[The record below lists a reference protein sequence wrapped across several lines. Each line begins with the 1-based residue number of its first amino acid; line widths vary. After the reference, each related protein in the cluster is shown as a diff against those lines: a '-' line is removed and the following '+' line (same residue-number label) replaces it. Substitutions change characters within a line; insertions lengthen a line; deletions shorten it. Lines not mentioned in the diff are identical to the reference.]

1 MPDVKEIMKFE
12 TIELRED
19 RVTRAQYGKFSIEPL
34 ESGWGVTLGNAIR
47 RVLLSSME
55 GSAVT
60 SVEIDNV
67 IHEFSSLPGMRE
79 DVTDLILNIKGLV
92 LSSSSPDE
100 EVLKI
105 DVRGNE
111 DSDLPRRVTAH
122 DIQPNPNVEV
132 INSDHYLAELNHE
145 GHLSM
150 TLYVNHGKG
159 YQETSERAARDYRT
173 IQIDAIFTP
182 VRKVNY
188 SVVDTRVG
196 QFTNFD
202 KLILEIWTNGSIH
215 PQEALKNSLELLV
228 SEISYIFDLVKE
240 SMLDDLTAQVDVAV
254 EESELEED
262 KLIEE
267 LELSVRAYN
276 CLKRARINTLRELL
290 EIINQHPEDLK
301 KIKNLGQKTYEEIVE
316 KVEKL
321 GFELNK
327 VDINEVNNQ

>member
-1 MPDVKEIMKFE
+1 
-12 TIELRED
+12 
-19 RVTRAQYGKFSIEPL
+19 
-34 ESGWGVTLGNAIR
+34 
-47 RVLLSSME
+47 
-55 GSAVT
+55 
-60 SVEIDNV
+60 
-67 IHEFSSLPGMRE
+67 
-79 DVTDLILNIKGLV
+79 V
-92 LSSSSPDE
+92 LSSSSPEE
-100 EVLKI
+100 EVLRI

-111 DSDLPRRVTAH
+111 DSDLPRRVTAR
-122 DIQPNPNVEV
+122 DIQPNPNVEI
-132 INSDHYLAELNHE
+132 INPDHYLAELNHE
-145 GHLSM
+145 GQLAM

-159 YQETSERAARDYRT
+159 YQETSEKIARDYRN

-188 SVVDTRVG
+188 SIVDTRVG

-202 KLILEIWTNGSIH
+202 KLVLEIWTNGSIL
-215 PQEALKNSLELLV
+215 PQEALKKSLDLLV
-228 SEISYIFDLVKE
+228 GEITYIYGLVKE
-240 SMLDDLTAQVDVAV
+240 SMSDDLATPVDVAL
-254 EESELEED
+254 EENEMGED

-290 EIINQHPEDLK
+290 EIINQRPEDLK

-327 VDINEVNNQ
+327 VDVNEVNNQ

>member
-1 MPDVKEIMKFE
+1 MPDIKEMLKFE

-19 RVTRAQYGKFSIEPL
+19 RVTRARYGKFSIEPL

-55 GSAVT
+55 GVAVT

-79 DVTDLILNIKGLV
+79 DITDLLLNIKGLV
-92 LSSSSPDE
+92 LSSSSLE
-100 EVLKI
+100 EEILKI

-111 DSDLPRRVTAH
+111 DSDQPRRVTAR
-122 DIQPNPNVEV
+122 DIQPNPNVEI
-132 INSDHYLAELNHE
+132 INPDHYLAELNHE

-159 YQETSERAARDYRT
+159 YQETSEKDARDYRN

-182 VRKVNY
+182 VKKVNY

-202 KLILEIWTNGSIH
+202 KLILEIWTNGSIL
-215 PQEALKNSLELLV
+215 PQEALKKSLELLV
-228 SEISYIFDLVKE
+228 GEITYIYGLVKE
-240 SMLDDLTAQVDVAV
+240 SMSDSLVAPVDVAL
-254 EESELEED
+254 EENEQGED

-290 EIINQHPEDLK
+290 EIINKRPEDLK

>member
-1 MPDVKEIMKFE
+1 MPDIKEMMKFE

-19 RVTRAQYGKFSIEPL
+19 RITRAHYGKFSIEPL

-55 GSAVT
+55 GAAVT

-79 DVTDLILNIKGLV
+79 DITDLLLNIKGIV
-92 LSSSSPDE
+92 LSSSSPEE
-100 EVLKI
+100 EVLRI

-111 DSDLPRRVTAH
+111 DSDLPRRVTAR
-122 DIQPNPNVEV
+122 DIQPNPNVEI
-132 INSDHYLAELNHE
+132 INPDHYLAELNHE
-145 GHLSM
+145 GQLAM

-159 YQETSERAARDYRT
+159 YQETSEKIARDYRN

-188 SVVDTRVG
+188 SIVDTRVG

-202 KLILEIWTNGSIH
+202 KLVLEIWTNGSIL
-215 PQEALKNSLELLV
+215 PQEALKKSLDLLV
-228 SEISYIFDLVKE
+228 GEITYIYGLVKE
-240 SMLDDLTAQVDVAV
+240 SMSDDLATPVDVAL
-254 EESELEED
+254 EENEMGED

-290 EIINQHPEDLK
+290 EIINQRPEDLK

-327 VDINEVNNQ
+327 VDVNEVNNQ

>member
-1 MPDVKEIMKFE
+1 MPDIKEMMKFE

-19 RVTRAQYGKFSIEPL
+19 RITRAHYGKFSIEPL

-55 GSAVT
+55 GAAVT

-79 DVTDLILNIKGLV
+79 DITDLLLNIKGIV
-92 LSSSSPDE
+92 LSSSSPEE
-100 EVLKI
+100 EVLRI

-111 DSDLPRRVTAH
+111 DSDLPRRVTAR
-122 DIQPNPNVEV
+122 DIQPNPNVEI
-132 INSDHYLAELNHE
+132 INPDHYLAELNHE
-145 GHLSM
+145 GQLAM

-159 YQETSERAARDYRT
+159 YQETSEKIARDYRN

-188 SVVDTRVG
+188 SIVDTRVG

-202 KLILEIWTNGSIH
+202 KLVLEIWTNGSIL
-215 PQEALKNSLELLV
+215 PQEALKKSLDLLV
-228 SEISYIFDLVKE
+228 GEITYIYGLVKE
-240 SMLDDLTAQVDVAV
+240 SMSDDLATPVDVAL
-254 EESELEED
+254 EENEMGED

>member
-1 MPDVKEIMKFE
+1 MPDIKEMMKFE

-19 RVTRAQYGKFSIEPL
+19 RITRAHYGKFSIEPL

-55 GSAVT
+55 GAAVT

-79 DVTDLILNIKGLV
+79 DITDLLLNIKGIV
-92 LSSSSPDE
+92 LSSSSPEE
-100 EVLKI
+100 EVLRI

-111 DSDLPRRVTAH
+111 DSDLPRRVTAR
-122 DIQPNPNVEV
+122 DIQPNPNVEI
-132 INSDHYLAELNHE
+132 INPDHYLAELNHE
-145 GHLSM
+145 GQLAM

-159 YQETSERAARDYRT
+159 YQETSEKIARDYRN

-188 SVVDTRVG
+188 SIVDTRVG

-202 KLILEIWTNGSIH
+202 KLVLEIRTNGSIL
-215 PQEALKNSLELLV
+215 PQEALKKSLDLLV
-228 SEISYIFDLVKE
+228 GEVTYIYGLVKE
-240 SMLDDLTAQVDVAV
+240 SMSDDLATPVDVAL
-254 EESELEED
+254 EENEMGED

-290 EIINQHPEDLK
+290 EIINQRPEDLK

-327 VDINEVNNQ
+327 VDVNEVNNQ

>member
-1 MPDVKEIMKFE
+1 M
-12 TIELRED
+12 
-19 RVTRAQYGKFSIEPL
+19 
-34 ESGWGVTLGNAIR
+34 TLGNAIR

-55 GSAVT
+55 GAAVT

-79 DVTDLILNIKGLV
+79 DITDLLLNIKGIV
-92 LSSSSPDE
+92 LSSSSPEE
-100 EVLKI
+100 EVLRI

-111 DSDLPRRVTAH
+111 DSDLPRRVTAR
-122 DIQPNPNVEV
+122 DIQPNPNVEI
-132 INSDHYLAELNHE
+132 INPDHYLAELNHE
-145 GHLSM
+145 GQLAM

-159 YQETSERAARDYRT
+159 YQETSEKIARDYRN

-188 SVVDTRVG
+188 SIVDTRVG

-202 KLILEIWTNGSIH
+202 KLVLEIWTNGSIL
-215 PQEALKNSLELLV
+215 PQEALKKSLDLLV
-228 SEISYIFDLVKE
+228 GEVTYIYGLVKE
-240 SMLDDLTAQVDVAV
+240 SMSDDLATPVDVAL
-254 EESELEED
+254 EENEMGED

-290 EIINQHPEDLK
+290 EIINQRPEDLK
-301 KIKNLGQKTYEEIVE
+301 KIKNLGQKPMKIVE
-316 KVEKL
+316 KVETW
-321 GFELNK
+321 FELNK
-327 VDINEVNNQ
+327 VDAMR

>member
-1 MPDVKEIMKFE
+1 MPDIKEMMKFE
-12 TIELRED
+12 TIDLRED
-19 RVTRAQYGKFSIEPL
+19 RITRAHYGKFSIEPL

-55 GSAVT
+55 GAAVT

-79 DVTDLILNIKGLV
+79 DITDLLLNIKGIV
-92 LSSSSPDE
+92 LSSSSPEE
-100 EVLKI
+100 EVLRI

-111 DSDLPRRVTAH
+111 DSDLPRRVTAR
-122 DIQPNPNVEV
+122 DIQPNPNVEI
-132 INSDHYLAELNHE
+132 INPDHYLAELNHE
-145 GHLSM
+145 GQLAM

-159 YQETSERAARDYRT
+159 YQETSEKIARDYRN

-188 SVVDTRVG
+188 SIVDTRVG

-202 KLILEIWTNGSIH
+202 KLVLEIWTNGSIL
-215 PQEALKNSLELLV
+215 PQEALKKSLDLLV
-228 SEISYIFDLVKE
+228 GEITYIYGLVKE
-240 SMLDDLTAQVDVAV
+240 SMSDDLATPVDVAL
-254 EESELEED
+254 EENEMGED

-290 EIINQHPEDLK
+290 EIINQRPEDLK

-327 VDINEVNNQ
+327 VDVNEVNNQ

>member
-1 MPDVKEIMKFE
+1 MPDIKEMMKFE

-19 RVTRAQYGKFSIEPL
+19 RITRAHYGKFSIEPL

-55 GSAVT
+55 GAAVT

-79 DVTDLILNIKGLV
+79 DITDLLLNIKGIV
-92 LSSSSPDE
+92 LSSSSPEE
-100 EVLKI
+100 EVLRI

-111 DSDLPRRVTAH
+111 DSDLPRRVTAR
-122 DIQPNPNVEV
+122 DIQPNPNVEI
-132 INSDHYLAELNHE
+132 INPDHYLAELNHE
-145 GHLSM
+145 GQLAM

-159 YQETSERAARDYRT
+159 YQETSEKIARDYRN

-188 SVVDTRVG
+188 SIVDTRVG

-202 KLILEIWTNGSIH
+202 KLVLEIWTNGSIL
-215 PQEALKNSLELLV
+215 PQEALKKSLDLLV
-228 SEISYIFDLVKE
+228 GEVTYIYGLVKE
-240 SMLDDLTAQVDVAV
+240 SMSDDLATPVDVAL
-254 EESELEED
+254 EENEMGED

-290 EIINQHPEDLK
+290 EIINQRPEDLK

-327 VDINEVNNQ
+327 VDVNEVNNQ

>member
-1 MPDVKEIMKFE
+1 MPDIKEMMKFE

-19 RVTRAQYGKFSIEPL
+19 RITRTHYGKFSIEPL

-55 GSAVT
+55 GAAVT

-79 DVTDLILNIKGLV
+79 DITDLLLNIKGIV
-92 LSSSSPDE
+92 LSSSSPEE
-100 EVLKI
+100 EVLRI

-111 DSDLPRRVTAH
+111 DSDLPRRVTAR
-122 DIQPNPNVEV
+122 DIQPNPNVEI
-132 INSDHYLAELNHE
+132 INPDHYLAELNHE
-145 GHLSM
+145 GQLAM

-159 YQETSERAARDYRT
+159 YQETSEKIARDYRN

-188 SVVDTRVG
+188 SIVDTRVG

-202 KLILEIWTNGSIH
+202 KLVLEIWTNGSIL
-215 PQEALKNSLELLV
+215 PQEALKKSLDLLV
-228 SEISYIFDLVKE
+228 GEITYIYGLVKE
-240 SMLDDLTAQVDVAV
+240 SMSDDLATPVDVAL
-254 EESELEED
+254 EENEMGED

-290 EIINQHPEDLK
+290 EIINQRPEDLK

-327 VDINEVNNQ
+327 VDVNEVNNQ

>member
-19 RVTRAQYGKFSIEPL
+19 RITRAHYGKFSIEPL

-55 GSAVT
+55 GAAVT

-79 DVTDLILNIKGLV
+79 DITDLLLNIKGIV
-92 LSSSSPDE
+92 LSSSSPEE
-100 EVLKI
+100 EVLRI

-111 DSDLPRRVTAH
+111 DSDLPRRVTAR
-122 DIQPNPNVEV
+122 DIQPNPNVEI
-132 INSDHYLAELNHE
+132 INPDHYLAELNHE
-145 GHLSM
+145 GQLAM

-159 YQETSERAARDYRT
+159 YQETSEKIARDYRN

-188 SVVDTRVG
+188 SIVDTRVG

-202 KLILEIWTNGSIH
+202 KLVLEIWTNGSIL
-215 PQEALKNSLELLV
+215 PQEALKKSLDLLV
-228 SEISYIFDLVKE
+228 GEITYIYGLVKE
-240 SMLDDLTAQVDVAV
+240 SMSDDLATPVDVAL
-254 EESELEED
+254 EENEMGED

-290 EIINQHPEDLK
+290 EIINQRPEDLK

-327 VDINEVNNQ
+327 VDVNEVNNQ